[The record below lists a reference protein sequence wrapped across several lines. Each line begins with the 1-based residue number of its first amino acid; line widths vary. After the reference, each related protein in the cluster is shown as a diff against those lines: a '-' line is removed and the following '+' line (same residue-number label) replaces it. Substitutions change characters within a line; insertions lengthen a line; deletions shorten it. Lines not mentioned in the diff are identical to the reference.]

1 MYYIIKFFLAILCGI
16 DEDAFFMDAP
26 APAPALDPAE
36 KLSLPLNQKVLIV
49 LVILGVRALIGYC
62 F

>member
-1 MYYIIKFFLAILCGI
+1 MYDTFKFFLAILCGI
-16 DEDAFFMDAP
+16 DENAPFMDAP
-26 APAPALDPAE
+26 DPAAD
-36 KLSLPLNQKVLIV
+36 KQSLPLNQKVLIV

>member
-1 MYYIIKFFLAILCGI
+1 MFYIIKFFLAILCGI
-16 DEDAFFMDAP
+16 DEDAFFMD